1 MPRQEAPKS
10 LDIPG
15 ENTPSEIVGRLQLS
29 TCFMLANEIQSHGKS
44 VYEMIKM
51 NVRIGPVGG
60 PAPQKK
66 QDTPEL
72 NKFEIDFL
80 DLSDRAKMSGE
91 KWRYFSM
98 LVSELVKQNRSHLA
112 IQLINALRQR
122 SKEFTQSLG
131 TQTQQPK
138 TPVTVKRTS
147 VLEEVERILDP
158 VMKKGKPEEGKK

>member
-1 MPRQEAPKS
+1 
-10 LDIPG
+10 
-15 ENTPSEIVGRLQLS
+15 
-29 TCFMLANEIQSHGKS
+29 
-44 VYEMIKM
+44 MIKM
-51 NVRIGPVGG
+51 NVRISPVGAQ
-60 PAPQKK
+60 PAQKK

-80 DLSDRAKMSGE
+80 DLCDRAKLSGE

-98 LVSELVKQNRSHLA
+98 LVSELVRQNRSHLA
-112 IQLINALRQR
+112 IQLINAVRQR
-122 SKEFTQSLG
+122 SKEFTQSLP

-158 VMKKGKPEEGKK
+158 VLKKGKPGEGKK